1 MAKTKYIT
9 VTGPVKW
16 AFHIFK
22 EGMDTKYGE
31 KFTLQMYP
39 DAKSKLV
46 LKEAGYRGKWHED
59 GDGDWTKFSRDNKK
73 TFADRVEEF
82 GPPKVMDGEGKEWD
96 SSVTIGNGSV
106 CSAQLEV
113 FPSKFGVGS
122 RLIEVRV
129 LKHVPYEKQDTE
141 NGPPVV

>member
-9 VTGPVKW
+9 VEGPVKW
-16 AFHIFK
+16 AHYLFK
-22 EGMDTKYGE
+22 EGMDTKFGE
-31 KFTLQMYP
+31 KFILQMYP

-59 GDGDWTKFSRDNKK
+59 EDGDWTKFSRDNKK

-82 GPPKVMDGEGKEWD
+82 GPPKVSDSNGKEWD
-96 SSVTIGNGSV
+96 SGVSIGNGSV

-113 FPSKFGVGS
+113 FPSKYGVGS
-122 RLIEVRV
+122 RLMEVRV
-129 LKHVPYEKQDTE
+129 LEHVPYEKVDTE
-141 NGPPVV
+141 NGPPV

>member
-9 VTGPVKW
+9 VEGPVKW
-16 AFHIFK
+16 AHHLFK
-22 EGMDTKYGE
+22 EGMDTKFGE

-59 GDGDWTKFSRDNKK
+59 EDGEWTKFSRDNKK
-73 TFADRVEEF
+73 QFADRVEEF
-82 GPPKVMDGEGKEWD
+82 GPPTVTDGAGRPWD
-96 SSVTIGNGSV
+96 SSVIIGNGSV

-113 FPSKFGVGS
+113 FPSKYGVGS
-122 RLIEVRV
+122 RLMEVRV
-129 LKHVPYEKQDTE
+129 IEHVPYIKAEE
-141 NGPPVV
+141 GLPVI